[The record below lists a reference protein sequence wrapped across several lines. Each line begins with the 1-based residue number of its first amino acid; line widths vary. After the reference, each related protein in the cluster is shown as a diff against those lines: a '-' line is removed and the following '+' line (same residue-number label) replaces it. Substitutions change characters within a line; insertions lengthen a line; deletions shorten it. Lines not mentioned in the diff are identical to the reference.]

1 MKLHACTEPAFC
13 KFGKLWNLECYE
25 NNMQSYCLCGLCN
38 IAYIVK
44 YYIVYYVFSILVIK
58 IVKLQLEISVLLC
71 TYISQLTNIPE

>member
-1 MKLHACTEPAFC
+1 MKIIC
-13 KFGKLWNLECYE
+13 NLTAYVAHVK
-25 NNMQSYCLCGLCN
+25 

-71 TYISQLTNIPE
+71 TYISQSTNIPE